1 MKVVRKNN
9 NRLLVLG
16 EGRLVKKGNLFLKED
31 YGDGKVALTLNPS
44 GQDVRASSVQMAAQN
59 MLNKVPQATSV
70 TVNADD
76 IEGVSVPNYSQ
87 SDPRSDAVQKLNVRN
102 ANGAAVQNAA
112 KNGGTIEIDKA
123 DPQQTA
129 MESKKKDKR
138 LVEFK
143 KNSIPFTKKEMFNF
157 LRSI

>member
-1 MKVVRKNN
+1 
-9 NRLLVLG
+9 
-16 EGRLVKKGNLFLKED
+16 
-31 YGDGKVALTLNPS
+31 
-44 GQDVRASSVQMAAQN
+44 MAAQN

-87 SDPRSDAVQKLNVRN
+87 SDPRSDAVQKLNVRK

-129 MESKKKDKR
+129 MESKKKGKR
-138 LVEFK
+138 LVELK